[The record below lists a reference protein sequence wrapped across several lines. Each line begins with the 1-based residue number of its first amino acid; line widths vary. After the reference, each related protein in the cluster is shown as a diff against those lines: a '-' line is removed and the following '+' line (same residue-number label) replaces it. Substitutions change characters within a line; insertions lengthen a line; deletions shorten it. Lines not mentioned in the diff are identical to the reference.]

1 MACTL
6 ICGCLHKNMF
16 EENQFHE
23 IKKVS
28 LYKKVSLDK
37 NEQYE

>member
-6 ICGCLHKNMF
+6 ICGCLHNMF
-16 EENQFHE
+16 GENQFHE

-28 LYKKVSLDK
+28 LHKKVSLD